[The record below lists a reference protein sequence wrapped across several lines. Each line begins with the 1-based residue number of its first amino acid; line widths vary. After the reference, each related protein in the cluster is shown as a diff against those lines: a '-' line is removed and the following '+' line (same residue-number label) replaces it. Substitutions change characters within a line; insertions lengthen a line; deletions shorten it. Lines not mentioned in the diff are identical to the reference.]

1 MEENVS
7 FTSARLKL
15 AGVVHTPANVKSGER
30 RPAVVICHGFG
41 GHKDGPQQMW
51 TAKKLAEWGYV
62 ALRFDFRGCGDSE
75 GKRGWVIA
83 QEEVDDAKEA
93 VSYMASRADVDPNR
107 IAISGTSFG
116 AAVSIYTAGIDKR
129 IAAVMSQGGWGD
141 GTTIAQTQ
149 HPTPEKWQAYIDR
162 VEAARRRKEATG
174 EDQYL
179 HRYDV
184 VPVPERLRPF
194 IDERSIFQFPV
205 ETALTKF
212 YFRPNDV
219 IGNISPRPILLLH
232 AANDSVTG
240 AKGSLEL
247 FAQAKPP
254 TELHLLTDV
263 DHFMYGEEDSRVDNL
278 VHDWLKKYFPAP

>member
-1 MEENVS
+1 MEQRIT
-7 FTSARLKL
+7 FTSAGTTL
-15 AGVVHTPANVKSGER
+15 AGVIHTPANAKPGER

-41 GHKDGPQQMW
+41 GHKDGPQQLW
-51 TAKKLAEWGYV
+51 TANKLAEWGYM
-62 ALRFDFRGCGDSE
+62 ALRFDFRGCGES
-75 GKRGWVIA
+75 GGTRGWVIA
-83 QEEVDDAKEA
+83 QEQVDDAKEA
-93 VSYMASRADVDPNR
+93 VTYMQSRTDVDPKR

-116 AAVSIYTAGIDKR
+116 AAVAIYAAGVDPR
-129 IAAVMSQGGWGD
+129 IAAVMSQGGWAD
-141 GTTIAQTQ
+141 GTSIAQTQ

-162 VEAARRRKEATG
+162 VEAARRKAEETG
-174 EDQYL
+174 KTQYL
-179 HRYDV
+179 HRYDI

-194 IDERSIFQFPV
+194 IDERSIFEFPV

-212 YFRPNDV
+212 YFRPGDV
-219 IGNISPRPILLLH
+219 IGHISPRPILLLH

-247 FAQAKPP
+247 FARAKPP